1 MRIKRGRFE
10 RTIST
15 VLYYSERCVKEPIFR
30 CSMCGQCIVRTTGYA
45 CAMRC
50 PKQLRNGPC
59 GGSMNNHCEVYP
71 ERKCAWSRIYSRAR
85 LFGRIKQ
92 LAKFQPAIDWSLYHT
107 SAWYNLLVGKI
118 NLAGQRIKK

>member
-1 MRIKRGRFE
+1 MRIKRGRIE
-10 RTIST
+10 RSIST
-15 VLYYSERCVKEPIFR
+15 ALFFGERCVKEPIFK

-59 GGSMNNHCEVYP
+59 GGSMNNRCEVYP
-71 ERKCAWSRIYSRAR
+71 ERKCAWSRVYQRAR
-85 LFGRIKQ
+85 LFHRLKPLEQ
-92 LAKFQPAIDWSLYHT
+92 FQPAIDWSLYRT

-118 NLAGQRIKK
+118 NLSGKRIK